1 MSEVVS
7 WGILSTF
14 LCYNLSIAKIS
25 SFAYNSH
32 MIKKLDYIIKL
43 TYDKS
48 YKGYVAD
55 VVNLYGCMSQ
65 GKTKEEA
72 LKNVEKAI
80 KAYMRVVTKKDK
92 SSEFTK
98 RSVETLLPPLNA

>member
-1 MSEVVS
+1 MN
-7 WGILSTF
+7 IR
-14 LCYNLSIAKIS
+14 
-25 SFAYNSH
+25 
-32 MIKKLDYIIKL
+32 KLDYLIKL
-43 TYDKS
+43 TYDKT

-80 KAYMRVVTKKDK
+80 KAYMETVTKQ
-92 SSEFTK
+92 SNSVQFTS
-98 RSVETLLPPLNA
+98 REVDTPFPVLNA

>member
-1 MSEVVS
+1 M
-7 WGILSTF
+7 
-14 LCYNLSIAKIS
+14 N
-25 SFAYNSH
+25 
-32 MIKKLDYIIKL
+32 IKKLDYLIKL

-72 LKNVEKAI
+72 LTNAEKAI
-80 KAYMRVVTKKDK
+80 KAFMEVLTKKNK
-92 SSEFTK
+92 NSEFTK
-98 RSVETLLPPLNA
+98 RAVETNIPGLNA

>member
-1 MSEVVS
+1 MKV
-7 WGILSTF
+7 
-14 LCYNLSIAKIS
+14 
-25 SFAYNSH
+25 
-32 MIKKLDYIIKL
+32 KKLDYLIEL

-72 LKNVEKAI
+72 LVNAEKAI
-80 KAYMRVVTKKDK
+80 KAYV
-92 SSEFTK
+92 
-98 RSVETLLPPLNA
+98 